1 MKLNIDCIRDILIF
15 IEDNSTAK
23 NIISIN
29 SNELANIM
37 NNKYDEDTIIYH
49 IIQCSKFGLIDGL
62 KQYDDYA
69 SILISDLSPQG
80 HAFLADARNKNIWN
94 KIKKLGCE
102 SLPTIISI
110 LPEIAK
116 SYFLNQ

>member
-15 IEDNSTAK
+15 IEDNTTAR
-23 NIISIN
+23 NMISIN
-29 SNELANIM
+29 SDQLPEKL
-37 NNKYDEDTIIYH
+37 NNKYDTDTIIYH
-49 IIQCSKFGLIDGL
+49 ILQCSKSGLIDGF
-62 KQYDDYA
+62 KQFDDYG